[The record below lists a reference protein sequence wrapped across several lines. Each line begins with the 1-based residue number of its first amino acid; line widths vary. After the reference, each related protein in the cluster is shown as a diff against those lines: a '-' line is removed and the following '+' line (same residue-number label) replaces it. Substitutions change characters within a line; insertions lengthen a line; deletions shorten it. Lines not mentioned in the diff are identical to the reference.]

1 MWHYLLRLSSK
12 GFAGEH
18 RSRAEEARLRTNDSQ
33 ILIEEHS
40 FPVEGSGVLTFRDTD
55 VNKSSKTQ
63 AEEEN
68 QSLRAKLQESE
79 AIIKEMQEK

>member
-12 GFAGEH
+12 GFVGEH